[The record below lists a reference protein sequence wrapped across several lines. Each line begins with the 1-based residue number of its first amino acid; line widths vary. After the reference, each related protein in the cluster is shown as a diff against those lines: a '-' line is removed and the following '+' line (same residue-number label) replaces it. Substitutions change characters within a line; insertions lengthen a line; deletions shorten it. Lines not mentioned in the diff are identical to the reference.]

1 MRKARTWYQFSNQH
15 HSIRRRARTTAADK
29 STQAAN
35 PHPGATEA
43 TIQSLGTYP
52 PGEDPR
58 RWRVLGVILTTIFMS
73 LISVSIINVA
83 LPSIQQGLDATES
96 DIQ

>member
-1 MRKARTWYQFSNQH
+1 MAEKDTHAEGARQH
-15 HSIRRRARTTAADK
+15 PQQQNTP
-29 STQAAN
+29 Q
-35 PHPGATEA
+35 PGASEA
-43 TIQSLGTYP
+43 TIHSPGTYP

-58 RWRVLGVILTTIFMS
+58 RWKVLGVILTSIFMS

>member
-1 MRKARTWYQFSNQH
+1 MAEKDPH
-15 HSIRRRARTTAADK
+15 
-29 STQAAN
+29 AAN
-35 PHPGATEA
+35 SQPGTPGQGTANPRSGATEA
-43 TIQSLGTYP
+43 TIQSPGTYP